1 MNFNFRLGSKAFA
14 LAAILIVG
22 ISSCK
27 KDSDPKTGTDP
38 DPANSSRSELTKD
51 SIFYYAKEVYL
62 WNDAIPSYEAFN
74 PRQYTG
80 GTDDLANYNKELFA
94 ITQFKINPETQRPYE
109 YRAAEPGR
117 PKYSNIQDIN
127 DKNPVAVITAKGSVD
142 TEGNGNDLGIYTF
155 KAFGSSNSDYTLYIG
170 AVSPGSPAAK
180 AGLTRGTQITGISKI
195 NGGSGG
201 VPNLGSDFNGQ
212 AKTINTLLDN
222 TVTSVTLAGVY
233 TNGKTFTKTISKASY
248 KSSPIYKDSVITVR
262 GKKIG
267 YLAYARFS
275 QLTNGDSPNPSD
287 ANLDPVFSRFAAAG
301 ITDLIVD
308 LRYNGGGYVNAAEY
322 LINLIAPSSASGTMY
337 TEVYNS
343 LMQSDKATI
352 LKNQPLTDGAGK
364 IRYEGN
370 RMLTYADVDYSIEGN
385 TNKFNKKGNL
395 TGIKNVVFIVSG
407 GTASASELTIN
418 CLKPVVNVKLVGAQ
432 TYGKPVGFFPVTIEN
447 RYDVYFS
454 MFETKNSKG
463 EGSYY
468 AGFKPDVIDDNSNSS
483 VIYDDAMHDFG
494 DVGESYMS
502 SAVNL
507 LLPNSVSASTRA
519 TMSVDLKSGRVTGSR
534 LKDLSGQLAQP
545 KNFVGMLETRY
556 KVK

>member
-1 MNFNFRLGSKAFA
+1 MNFNFRLRSKVFAF
-14 LAAILIVG
+14 AAILIVAA
-22 ISSCK
+22 SSCK
-27 KDSDPKTGTDP
+27 KDSDPTTTTDP

-62 WNDAIPSYEAFN
+62 WNDAVPSYEAFN

-80 GTDDLANYNKELFA
+80 GKDDLANYNKELFA
-94 ITQFKINPETQRPYE
+94 ITQLKINPETQKPYE
-109 YRAAEPGR
+109 YRATAPGT

-155 KAFGSSNSDYTLYIG
+155 KAYGSSDSNFILFVG

-195 NGGSGG
+195 NGGTGG
-201 VPNLGSDFNGQ
+201 ITNLGSDFAAQRN
-212 AKTINTLLDN
+212 TINSLLDN
-222 TVTSVTLAGVY
+222 TVTSVTLTGVY
-233 TNGKTFTKTISKASY
+233 TSGKTFTKTISKASY

-275 QLTNGDSPNPSD
+275 QLTNGDSPNPTD
-287 ANLDPVFSRFAAAG
+287 ANLDPVFSKFAAAG
-301 ITDLIVD
+301 VTDLIVD

-337 TEVYNS
+337 SEVYNS
-343 LMQSDKATI
+343 LMQSNKATI

-364 IRYEGN
+364 IRYDGT

-395 TGIKNVVFIVSG
+395 TGIKNVVFIVTG

-454 MFETKNSKG
+454 MFETKNAKG

-468 AGFKPDVIDDNSNSS
+468 AGFKPDVFDDETNQS
-483 VIYDDAMHDFG
+483 IIFDDATHDFG
-494 DVGESYMS
+494 DISESYMS

-507 LLPNSVSASTRA
+507 IVPNAVSASSRA
-519 TMSVDLKSGRVTGSR
+519 SMSVDLKSGRVSGSR
-534 LKDLSGQLAQP
+534 LKDFSNQLNQP
-545 KNFVGMLETRY
+545 KKFVGMLETRY

>member
-1 MNFNFRLGSKAFA
+1 MIFNSRLRSKAFA
-14 LAAILIVG
+14 LAAICVVG
-22 ISSCK
+22 FSSCK
-27 KDSDPKTGTDP
+27 KDSDPKTITDP

-51 SIFYYAKEVYL
+51 SIFYYAKQVYL

-80 GTDDLANYNKELFA
+80 GKDDLANYNKELFA
-94 ITQFKINPETQRPYE
+94 ISQLKINPETQRPYE
-109 YRAAEPGR
+109 YRASAPGT

-155 KAFGSSNSDYTLYIG
+155 KAFGSSNSDYSLFIG

-201 VPNLGSDFNGQ
+201 VTNLGSNFDAQ
-212 AKTINTLLDN
+212 VTTINSLLDN
-222 TVTSVTLAGVY
+222 TTTSVTLSGVF

-287 ANLDPVFSRFAAAG
+287 ANLDPVFSKFASAG
-301 ITDLIVD
+301 VTDLIVD

-337 TEVYNS
+337 SEVYNS
-343 LMQSDKATI
+343 LMQGNKALI

-364 IRYEGN
+364 IRYDGS

-468 AGFKPDVIDDNSNSS
+468 AGFRPDVIDDNSDASI
-483 VIYDDAMHDFG
+483 IYDDAMHDFG
-494 DVGESYMS
+494 DVRESYMS

-507 LLPNSVSASTRA
+507 LVPNAVSASSRA

-545 KNFVGMLETRY
+545 KKFVGMLETRY